1 MDTTAVSLFFH
12 GLLELVQA
20 QRDPGP
26 GPGMVGGSNGSSRA
40 RKQRV
45 ERGAALTLASGS
57 GHWLCAFVM
66 LSRGAEL
73 ICFMIV
79 LVAFFSVG
87 VLSGW
92 RAWAEA
98 RVHWFTLHSVSRE
111 MVSGRV
117 PFVMVNL

>member
-79 LVAFFSVG
+79 LVAFFSVR
-87 VLSGW
+87 VESLGW
-92 RAWAEA
+92 HACIGS
-98 RVHWFTLHSVSRE
+98 HCVSR
-111 MVSGRV
+111 VVVAV
-117 PFVMVNL
+117 PFCDGEFIGCFRG